1 MPISSSHLKTV
12 FGEVL
17 CSVLMQLLK
26 TARIEA
32 LVRTLLDDMMLDSL
46 RHYAGTGSV
55 GRRFASPADDPR
67 TS

>member
-1 MPISSSHLKTV
+1 
-12 FGEVL
+12 
-17 CSVLMQLLK
+17 MQLLK